1 MKLRNK
7 FNTTLF
13 FALIILS
20 AHAQDPELSQYYSSP
35 LYTNPA
41 FAGLSGGNRVALN
54 YRNQWQGAFNSYAA
68 AFDANLPRINS
79 GLGVLVFS
87 DQIGQGVIQT
97 NSALLS
103 YAFHTKINYDWTM
116 SFGMQ
121 AGIQQRQV
129 DWNKLIFADALNPI
143 NGAIG
148 ASKEKA
154 PGNSTVLYPDFNTG
168 AIAYSDNAFVGLA
181 VHNLNRPNNS
191 FNGYNGD
198 GSRLG
203 TRITLHGGTVLK
215 PNPKIKDLLIS
226 PNILLMVQNRFTQLN
241 LGFYISKHN
250 FLTGI
255 WCRQTAHN
263 GDALIAMI
271 GFKKN
276 NFKFCYSYDF
286 TISSQQ
292 FYNPGSHEV
301 SLIWVFFKGDRY
313 GQKDF
318 SKISCYGF
326 R

>member
-1 MKLRNK
+1 M
-7 FNTTLF
+7 
-13 FALIILS
+13 IILS

-271 GFKKN
+271 GFKR
-276 NFKFCYSYDF
+276 
-286 TISSQQ
+286 IILSSAIAMILQ
-292 FYNPGSHEV
+292 
-301 SLIWVFFKGDRY
+301 
-313 GQKDF
+313 
-318 SKISCYGF
+318 
-326 R
+326 